1 MPVCGP
7 CHDAIC
13 DIYPKVEA
21 IYPERE
27 TTVTYPSF
35 DPGAGGKCWICIKH
49 AGFLEHHYPAV
60 YERWLKHEL
69 LVTVQADFAS
79 LEQEAQPRTRHSSSD
94 ETLPFDSRGRQNMEV
109 RQLIIFRNHGGDEK
123 SGCLV
128 ELKFYKQGAAEVPQT
143 RLHVEDCTSNLI
155 NIPQI
160 QDWIGNCRQLH
171 TACCSSLSVDW
182 YPTRLLDLAG
192 DEDRI
197 NVVLTQEERP
207 TGPYMTLSHRW
218 SDYKYEKLTSQSLSR
233 FRPSIDTSCLPRVF
247 QQAIEVTR
255 SLQIRYLWID
265 SLCIMQD
272 IACGDWEAEAL
283 KMGDVYANSFLN
295 LSASYTAGEDENPSI
310 FSPESWNHVLPSELV
325 LKNDKELRS
334 NLFID
339 GDLWNDEVGESPLME
354 RGWVFQ
360 ERFLA
365 PRVLHFGMRQ
375 LAWECNGG
383 GALQMFPTGLP
394 PRFEDNYKKDVC
406 WPIMRPMNTLSSE
419 EFCSRWHDI
428 VTAYSAC
435 HLTFNTDK
443 LIAFAGI
450 AKIIQSSGSDEYI
463 AGTWKSTII
472 ADLAWWV
479 YKANGRLPSGHQ
491 AAHRAP
497 SWSWLSSDRQIC
509 FHPYPSAHHK
519 QEYFCRVMETP
530 AREAAGVS
538 VLSANGILELQG
550 LILPVDSL
558 EWHNMEVKSFKIGNF
573 QFNSCGGPES
583 TNLDYDGSR
592 ADIMSLESQQ
602 QLFVLPLYATGRL
615 MVGILISNLYT
626 YPGWR
631 RVGGVSIQY
640 QNIPPELHAPALDGW
655 IRIPDSRW
663 EIHIDGYKLYYEI
676 STAFQG
682 DKVTSIKLV

>member
-1 MPVCGP
+1 MSVCGP

-79 LEQEAQPRTRHSSSD
+79 LEQEAQPRTRHSSSN

-109 RQLIIFRNHGGDEK
+109 RQLIIFRNHGGDE
-123 SGCLV
+123 
-128 ELKFYKQGAAEVPQT
+128 
-143 RLHVEDCTSNLI
+143 N
-155 NIPQI
+155 
-160 QDWIGNCRQLH
+160 
-171 TACCSSLSVDW
+171 
-182 YPTRLLDLAG
+182 
-192 DEDRI
+192 
-197 NVVLTQEERP
+197 
-207 TGPYMTLSHRW
+207 
-218 SDYKYEKLTSQSLSR
+218 R
-233 FRPSIDTSCLPRVF
+233 FRRSIDTSCLPRVF

-295 LSASYTAGEDENPSI
+295 LPASYTAGEDENPSI

-325 LKNDKELRS
+325 LENDKELRS

-375 LAWECNGG
+375 LAGECNGG

-406 WPIMRPMNTLSSE
+406 WPIMRPINTLSSE

-428 VTAYSAC
+428 VTAYSAG

-450 AKIIQSSGSDEYI
+450 AKIIQSLGSDEYI

-519 QEYFCRVMETP
+519 QEYFVASWKLRQERQP
-530 AREAAGVS
+530 
-538 VLSANGILELQG
+538 G
-550 LILPVDSL
+550 LRCLVQTASSSY
-558 EWHNMEVKSFKIGNF
+558 KG
-573 QFNSCGGPES
+573 
-583 TNLDYDGSR
+583 
-592 ADIMSLESQQ
+592 
-602 QLFVLPLYATGRL
+602 LFSP
-615 MVGILISNLYT
+615 S
-626 YPGWR
+626 
-631 RVGGVSIQY
+631 
-640 QNIPPELHAPALDGW
+640 IPPSGITWKSNPL
-655 IRIPDSRW
+655 R
-663 EIHIDGYKLYYEI
+663 
-676 STAFQG
+676 
-682 DKVTSIKLV
+682 

>member
-1 MPVCGP
+1 MSVCGP

-79 LEQEAQPRTRHSSSD
+79 LEQEAQPRTRHSSSN
-94 ETLPFDSRGRQNMEV
+94 ETLPFDSRGRQNME
-109 RQLIIFRNHGGDEK
+109 
-123 SGCLV
+123 
-128 ELKFYKQGAAEVPQT
+128 
-143 RLHVEDCTSNLI
+143 
-155 NIPQI
+155 
-160 QDWIGNCRQLH
+160 
-171 TACCSSLSVDW
+171 
-182 YPTRLLDLAG
+182 
-192 DEDRI
+192 
-197 NVVLTQEERP
+197 
-207 TGPYMTLSHRW
+207 
-218 SDYKYEKLTSQSLSR
+218 
-233 FRPSIDTSCLPRVF
+233 
-247 QQAIEVTR
+247 QAIEVTR

-295 LSASYTAGEDENPSI
+295 LPASYTAGEDENPSI

-325 LKNDKELRS
+325 LENDKELRS

-375 LAWECNGG
+375 LAGECNGG

-406 WPIMRPMNTLSSE
+406 WPIMRPINTLSSE

-428 VTAYSAC
+428 VTAYSAG

-450 AKIIQSSGSDEYI
+450 AKIIQSLGSDEYI

-519 QEYFCRVMETP
+519 QEYFVASWKLRQERQP
-530 AREAAGVS
+530 
-538 VLSANGILELQG
+538 G
-550 LILPVDSL
+550 LRCLVQTASSSY
-558 EWHNMEVKSFKIGNF
+558 KG
-573 QFNSCGGPES
+573 
-583 TNLDYDGSR
+583 
-592 ADIMSLESQQ
+592 
-602 QLFVLPLYATGRL
+602 LFSP
-615 MVGILISNLYT
+615 S
-626 YPGWR
+626 
-631 RVGGVSIQY
+631 
-640 QNIPPELHAPALDGW
+640 IPPSGITWKSNPL
-655 IRIPDSRW
+655 R
-663 EIHIDGYKLYYEI
+663 
-676 STAFQG
+676 
-682 DKVTSIKLV
+682 

>member
-1 MPVCGP
+1 MSVCGP

-79 LEQEAQPRTRHSSSD
+79 LEQEAQPRTRHSSSN
-94 ETLPFDSRGRQNMEV
+94 ETLPFDSHGRQNMEV

-123 SGCLV
+123 LGCLV
-128 ELKFYKQGAAEVPQT
+128 ELNFYKQGGESD
-143 RLHVEDCTSNLI
+143 LEISL
-155 NIPQI
+155 
-160 QDWIGNCRQLH
+160 
-171 TACCSSLSVDW
+171 SSLILNSCRSSTDKVT
-182 YPTRLLDLAG
+182 YLAG
-192 DEDRI
+192 DQDTI

-218 SDYKYEKLTSQSLSR
+218 SDYNR
-233 FRPSIDTSCLPRVF
+233 FRRSIDTSCLPRVF

-295 LSASYTAGEDENPSI
+295 LPASYTAGEDENPSI

-325 LKNDKELRS
+325 LENDKELRS

-375 LAWECNGG
+375 LAGECNGG

-406 WPIMRPMNTLSSE
+406 WPIMRPINTLSSE

-428 VTAYSAC
+428 VTAYSAG

-450 AKIIQSSGSDEYI
+450 AKIIQSLGSDEYI

-519 QEYFCRVMETP
+519 QEYFVASWKLRQERQP
-530 AREAAGVS
+530 
-538 VLSANGILELQG
+538 G
-550 LILPVDSL
+550 LRCLVQTASSSY
-558 EWHNMEVKSFKIGNF
+558 KG
-573 QFNSCGGPES
+573 
-583 TNLDYDGSR
+583 
-592 ADIMSLESQQ
+592 
-602 QLFVLPLYATGRL
+602 LFSP
-615 MVGILISNLYT
+615 S
-626 YPGWR
+626 
-631 RVGGVSIQY
+631 
-640 QNIPPELHAPALDGW
+640 IPPSGITWKSNPL
-655 IRIPDSRW
+655 R
-663 EIHIDGYKLYYEI
+663 
-676 STAFQG
+676 
-682 DKVTSIKLV
+682 